1 MKEVRQLIK
10 ACKKAGYCCNDFE
23 TNAQPIYTNGFRITI
38 LSISFMPGFGC
49 AIPLDHFQAD
59 EYYASK
65 GIHNFGRAKRLKALR
80 KIGHEL
86 IENPKIVKCAW
97 NFKFDGQIW
106 EHILKIFYRGVLLDG
121 MLMKYILNEDK
132 PHDLKEMVRRYLPD
146 VGDYEKAEKFDK
158 IPWDKK
164 ELIPLC
170 FYGCQD
176 TDYTLRLCLFFE
188 KKLID
193 LGFYNVYRNL
203 FATASR
209 VLTSVEKCGLYLDTA
224 FNESLLTSYKDKI
237 DAARETVMNLPRV
250 QKFSRLYSQ
259 EKIEAYLQKIQDE
272 IDELDYDDPK
282 DARKIKSREDKIA
295 NIRAGIFTTKT
306 EKALLDPPNLNSNV
320 TLPML
325 MFTHPRG
332 FKFPVLK
339 TTDSGTPSTDEDTLI
354 QLRLTVKEPNSPK
367 AIFLDKLLEL
377 RGLEKMYKTYIL
389 GWHEKVQD
397 DACLHGRI
405 NIHGT
410 DSNRY
415 SSAEPNIQQIPK
427 TSVDPNIKKQLI
439 APEGKLYLAYDY
451 SQAELRMMAHL
462 SGDETYLRAF
472 REGVDPHL
480 AIAINKYH
488 ADSKAAIEA
497 YNDEEHPDHKLWKG
511 RRKQA
516 KQIAFGL
523 IYGIGAKLLAEKLS
537 DPKAGIIVSKEEAQ
551 QIMDEFFAEHPKIKK
566 FKDKQERFI
575 RRHGYYRQ
583 LFGTKRRLPQIWSN
597 DHEQEAYAIRLGLNF
612 PCLTPTSQALSK
624 TKGWVNYEELEQG
637 DEILAFNRETGKS
650 EWQPVILV
658 NIFDYKGELVRFKT
672 KHLDVLSTPDH
683 RWVVSSTKRI
693 SDLTST
699 RIKTSEELLNSR
711 RSLAIPIQA
720 EHNNLN
726 VATYPDAWVSFIG
739 WYLTDGHMMMRGN
752 IRITQSI
759 KSNKEKVDIIDEL
772 IQSLGVRYSE
782 HLTHHGDTKVW
793 TILDKD
799 FVQKIDA
806 IVPGKRMDM
815 KFISSLP
822 QNQLELL
829 LTSLR
834 LGEGWSIFASN
845 KRDQAELVQ
854 AIAVLC
860 NNSSSMFEL
869 SHKGDTSYFKE
880 PTDYGQESITATQT
894 SYGVKF
900 SNFRKSVN
908 TRNSYNSENNLS
920 KEPYEGKV
928 WCPTVPSGAFFTRV
942 IGEDKRYRTIIT
954 GNCQGAAANMTNFG
968 SVLIYWLMRQGKLPR
983 MLECCTVHDSVYQY
997 TLPEYINVWTVYTI
1011 WNILR
1016 NPSTKHYFGFQIND
1030 VDLSMDFSIGRTMA
1044 EELPFIPLYDYRK
1057 MLDPNFSVEEYMAE
1071 HRKWK
1076 EKEKELGFD
1085 PTYPGNFPKIF
1096 KKEMKGHEQ
1105 QFLKQNSQ

>member
-164 ELIPLC
+164 ELTPLC

-237 DAARETVMNLPRV
+237 DAAHETVMNLPRV
-250 QKFSRLYSQ
+250 QKFSRLYAQ

-272 IDELDYDDPK
+272 IDELDYNDPK

-488 ADSKAAIEA
+488 ADPKAAIEA

-551 QIMDEFFAEHPKIKK
+551 QIMDEFFTEHPKIKK

-612 PCLTPTSQALSK
+612 P
-624 TKGWVNYEELEQG
+624 
-637 DEILAFNRETGKS
+637 
-650 EWQPVILV
+650 
-658 NIFDYKGELVRFKT
+658 
-672 KHLDVLSTPDH
+672 
-683 RWVVSSTKRI
+683 
-693 SDLTST
+693 
-699 RIKTSEELLNSR
+699 
-711 RSLAIPIQA
+711 
-720 EHNNLN
+720 
-726 VATYPDAWVSFIG
+726 
-739 WYLTDGHMMMRGN
+739 
-752 IRITQSI
+752 
-759 KSNKEKVDIIDEL
+759 
-772 IQSLGVRYSE
+772 
-782 HLTHHGDTKVW
+782 
-793 TILDKD
+793 
-799 FVQKIDA
+799 
-806 IVPGKRMDM
+806 
-815 KFISSLP
+815 
-822 QNQLELL
+822 
-829 LTSLR
+829 
-834 LGEGWSIFASN
+834 
-845 KRDQAELVQ
+845 
-854 AIAVLC
+854 
-860 NNSSSMFEL
+860 
-869 SHKGDTSYFKE
+869 
-880 PTDYGQESITATQT
+880 
-894 SYGVKF
+894 
-900 SNFRKSVN
+900 
-908 TRNSYNSENNLS
+908 
-920 KEPYEGKV
+920 
-928 WCPTVPSGAFFTRV
+928 
-942 IGEDKRYRTIIT
+942 
-954 GNCQGAAANMTNFG
+954 CQGAAANMTNFG

-1057 MLDPNFSVEEYMAE
+1057 MLDPNFSVEGYMAE

>member
-1 MKEVRQLIK
+1 
-10 ACKKAGYCCNDFE
+10 
-23 TNAQPIYTNGFRITI
+23 
-38 LSISFMPGFGC
+38 
-49 AIPLDHFQAD
+49 
-59 EYYASK
+59 
-65 GIHNFGRAKRLKALR
+65 
-80 KIGHEL
+80 
-86 IENPKIVKCAW
+86 
-97 NFKFDGQIW
+97 
-106 EHILKIFYRGVLLDG
+106 
-121 MLMKYILNEDK
+121 
-132 PHDLKEMVRRYLPD
+132 
-146 VGDYEKAEKFDK
+146 
-158 IPWDKK
+158 
-164 ELIPLC
+164 
-170 FYGCQD
+170 
-176 TDYTLRLCLFFE
+176 
-188 KKLID
+188 
-193 LGFYNVYRNL
+193 
-203 FATASR
+203 
-209 VLTSVEKCGLYLDTA
+209 
-224 FNESLLTSYKDKI
+224 
-237 DAARETVMNLPRV
+237 MNLPRV

-472 REGVDPHL
+472 KEGVDPHL

-488 ADSKAAIEA
+488 ADSKEAIEA

-650 EWQPVILV
+650 EWQPVISV

-693 SDLTST
+693 SALTST

-711 RSLAIPIQA
+711 RSLAIPIRA

-834 LGEGWSIFASN
+834 LGDGWSIFASN

-880 PTDYGQESITATQT
+880 PADYGQESITATQT

-1030 VDLSMDFSIGRTMA
+1030 VNMSMDFSIGRTMA

-1071 HRKWK
+1071 HRKYK
-1076 EKEKELGFD
+1076 DIDISE
-1085 PTYPGNFPKIF
+1085 FPKVF
-1096 KKEMKGHEQ
+1096 KKEMKEYEQ